1 MNSREKRKFREKLRV
16 AAAHLDD
23 VELEGAFQAALR
35 GDMDEV
41 GRRMARVSDTT
52 VEATQT
58 VSWRESS
65 SWLFNRRAF
74 PKRSRL

>member
-1 MNSREKRKFREKLRV
+1 MNNRERRKFREKLRV

-35 GDMDEV
+35 GDMEEV
-41 GRRMARVSDTT
+41 ARRMARVSDTNS
-52 VEATQT
+52 EASQT
-58 VSWRESS
+58 ISWRESS

-74 PKRSRL
+74 QKRSRL